1 MDVPLLGS
9 GIPEPV
15 VREHIARLAALM
27 QANDVAATVI
37 FHPANLLAF
46 VGTDHGPTDRLSCA
60 LITNEGHVLHV
71 CPFFEQPAIAAQTS
85 LPEIITWTETQN
97 PYQVLADAAAGHGIR
112 SGALAVDGRMWLSAY
127 DAIESAFSSFQLID
141 GEPLLREVRIC
152 KTPFEIE
159 LMRLAHRRG
168 ERVFEFLKTQI
179 IAGKT
184 EREIRDT
191 AGEHFLAEGFA
202 VAPYVQTGPMAAI
215 PHHSSDNTPLEI
227 GHTVVVDSVTTTA
240 RYFNDLTRTY
250 AIGEPPQRAKQAYAA
265 VRAAQ
270 QAAIQ
275 AARPGA
281 TCGSVDAAARQ
292 VIEDAGFGEY
302 FIHRLGHGLGLEV
315 HEPPYFVGGND
326 EVLRTGMVLTVE
338 PGIYVP
344 GEFGIRIEDDITIT
358 EDACEV
364 IAGDLATDV
373 TTAFDS

>member
-1 MDVPLLGS
+1 
-9 GIPEPV
+9 
-15 VREHIARLAALM
+15 
-27 QANDVAATVI
+27 VAQ
-37 FHPANLLAF
+37 
-46 VGTDHGPTDRLSCA
+46 R
-60 LITNEGHVLHV
+60 
-71 CPFFEQPAIAAQTS
+71 
-85 LPEIITWTETQN
+85 
-97 PYQVLADAAAGHGIR
+97 
-112 SGALAVDGRMWLSAY
+112 Y

-191 AGEHFLAEGFA
+191 AGEHFLAEA
-202 VAPYVQTGPMAAI
+202 SPSPRMSRPARWPR
-215 PHHSSDNTPLEI
+215 SR
-227 GHTVVVDSVTTTA
+227 TTA
-240 RYFNDLTRTY
+240 RTTPHSRSATPSSSIASPPPPRYFNDLTRTY

-344 GEFGIRIEDDITIT
+344 ANSASVSKMTSRLPRTP
-358 EDACEV
+358 AR
-364 IAGDLATDV
+364 
-373 TTAFDS
+373 